1 MYTNVAYLNNSVSV
15 VKDTSKP
22 LIVTSC
28 GFYRV
33 DSGPMLLA
41 FITHYILVDYSQNIL
56 ECLPLNTKHYIRK
69 NSSNK

>member
-1 MYTNVAYLNNSVSV
+1 MHKTIQSACLVKKSV

-33 DSGPMLLA
+33 DSGPTIKTNRPKGRRDYQLL
-41 FITHYILVDYSQNIL
+41 YIY
-56 ECLPLNTKHYIRK
+56 
-69 NSSNK
+69 

>member
-33 DSGPMLLA
+33 DSGPT
-41 FITHYILVDYSQNIL
+41 IKTNVQKVEEIISYCIY
-56 ECLPLNTKHYIRK
+56 
-69 NSSNK
+69 